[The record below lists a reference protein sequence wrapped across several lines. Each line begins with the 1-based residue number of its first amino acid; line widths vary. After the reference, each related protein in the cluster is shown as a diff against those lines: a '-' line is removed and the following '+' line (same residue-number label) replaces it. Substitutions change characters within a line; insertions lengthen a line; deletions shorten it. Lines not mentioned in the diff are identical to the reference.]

1 MGVRKLSR
9 TAGTRKEMSVE
20 EWDQILNSIE
30 TFGRK
35 PLSSDQLQQLQYKEN
50 CYPVIPVPNKFLL
63 LAVHSTRFTG
73 LVWLSNWF
81 LVDSTYRDKYNE
93 YHVRFSVNGSL
104 VDVDYDLLYPK
115 EVTKISK
122 YGLIFNFDHADA
134 FSRYLFRCITKLE
147 IEEQYCGM
155 GFMMKEKKLQ
165 FIAYEEGAKILQ
177 YTKDVPLEV
186 YTEGL
191 NRLLTNTAVM
201 FALCCSCASLFLA
214 YLGIQCGMALQSFII
229 SFYGRTTTG
238 KSTAQA
244 LMASVF
250 TNPNDKKIYIPFFG
264 TLNAIVRNFAQKFG
278 IPQIFDEATVSS
290 GVNMEN
296 LFYTVTL
303 EQDKSRCNTNADLR
317 ESDTWKLI
325 MITSSECRLLTDAHM
340 PLQKQNILILPNG

>member
-1 MGVRKLSR
+1 MSIRKLSR
-9 TAGTRKEMSVE
+9 TAGTRKEMSAE
-20 EWDQILNSIE
+20 EWEQILNSVE
-30 TFGRK
+30 TFGMK

-93 YHVRFSVNGSL
+93 YHLRLSVNGSL

-147 IEEQYCGM
+147 IEEQYC
-155 GFMMKEKKLQ
+155 
-165 FIAYEEGAKILQ
+165 
-177 YTKDVPLEV
+177 
-186 YTEGL
+186 
-191 NRLLTNTAVM
+191 
-201 FALCCSCASLFLA
+201 CASLFLA
-214 YLGIQCGMALQSFII
+214 YLSIQCGMALQSFII

-250 TNPNDKKIYIPFFG
+250 TNPNDKKIYIPF
-264 TLNAIVRNFAQKFG
+264 LVR
-278 IPQIFDEATVSS
+278 
-290 GVNMEN
+290 
-296 LFYTVTL
+296 
-303 EQDKSRCNTNADLR
+303 
-317 ESDTWKLI
+317 
-325 MITSSECRLLTDAHM
+325 
-340 PLQKQNILILPNG
+340 